1 MKSLGTRLA
10 IIVSSVLLALMVV
23 IGFWLDNAFMRS
35 IQQDEIEQAKLH
47 AKTLLGSLKTLMLNG
62 SGTLAH
68 EWLKRLQG
76 VAGIEEIQV
85 LRRDGSE
92 AFSDLRTVSAVNG
105 YLGYPRFFRQPV
117 ASTERAPIAP
127 ELLQDAWNGS
137 TLVDTTKSGLV
148 SVVMPIAS
156 DVECLTCHGYDQ
168 TPYRGLLH
176 LAIQTASQSRVESMR
191 RNLWS
196 SAAVLAV
203 VLAVILLVS
212 LRYSVLRPIAQL
224 RSAITSVARGNRTF
238 LMVHRR
244 DEIGAVAAVFNQ
256 MQEDLRLSESRARA
270 VMENVADGIITFRAE
285 GAIDTIN
292 AAAQRMFGYSLEE
305 LRGQQVNTLMPEP
318 FRSGR
323 NPFLMEA
330 EAESK
335 QILPVL
341 HEVFGRRKNGTV
353 FPMEVAVTLMV
364 LGDETYYIAILRDI
378 TSRKA
383 QTAALRYQ
391 AMHDSLTDL
400 PNRNLLHDR
409 LQQAIRVALRDRR
422 TLALIIMDLN
432 RFKEVN
438 DTLGHQVGDKLLQQ
452 VAQRLRLILRESDTI
467 ARLGGDEF
475 AILLPGADSG
485 QAISTSGKI
494 VSTFDQP
501 FVVEGQRL
509 HIGASLG
516 ITLFPQH
523 GDDAVVLMQR
533 ADVAMY
539 VAKRAGKHYAF
550 YNPEEDQHSLR
561 QLAIIGELRTAIEK
575 NELVLH
581 YQPAIDLRT
590 RSVSGIEVLVRWQHA
605 NHGLLMPEEFVS
617 LAEQTGLIRVL
628 SSWVLRNA
636 LQECR
641 GLLADNPDFQL
652 SVNISMRNIN
662 DEEFFDDVAKILRRD
677 NVSPAQLCFEI
688 TETAIMED
696 PEAAIRALLR
706 LHELGIHFA
715 IDDFGTGYSSLAYLR
730 QLPVD
735 DLKIDQ
741 TFVNSL
747 VADDNSAVIVRST
760 VDLAHKL
767 GKRVTAEGVVSE
779 EAVRMLTQL
788 ECDAAQGHFFAAP
801 MPFDDLQ
808 VWLMDQRIMVK
819 TA

>member
-1 MKSLGTRLA
+1 
-10 IIVSSVLLALMVV
+10 
-23 IGFWLDNAFMRS
+23 
-35 IQQDEIEQAKLH
+35 
-47 AKTLLGSLKTLMLNG
+47 
-62 SGTLAH
+62 
-68 EWLKRLQG
+68 
-76 VAGIEEIQV
+76 
-85 LRRDGSE
+85 
-92 AFSDLRTVSAVNG
+92 
-105 YLGYPRFFRQPV
+105 
-117 ASTERAPIAP
+117 
-127 ELLQDAWNGS
+127 
-137 TLVDTTKSGLV
+137 
-148 SVVMPIAS
+148 
-156 DVECLTCHGYDQ
+156 
-168 TPYRGLLH
+168 
-176 LAIQTASQSRVESMR
+176 
-191 RNLWS
+191 
-196 SAAVLAV
+196 
-203 VLAVILLVS
+203 
-212 LRYSVLRPIAQL
+212 SVLRPIAQL

-238 LMVHRR
+238 LMVQRR

-285 GAIDTIN
+285 GAIDSIN
-292 AAAQRMFGYSLEE
+292 VAAQRMFGYGLEE
-305 LRGQQVNTLMPEP
+305 LRGQQINTIMPEP

-323 NPFLMEA
+323 NPFVMEA

-475 AILLPGADSG
+475 AILLPGADSA
-485 QAISTSGKI
+485 QAIATSGKI
-494 VSTFDQP
+494 ISTFDQP

-516 ITLFPQH
+516 ITLYPQH
-523 GDDAVVLMQR
+523 GEDAVVLMQR

-539 VAKRAGKHYAF
+539 VAKRGGKRFAF

-581 YQPAIDLRT
+581 YQPAMDLRT
-590 RSVSGIEVLVRWQHA
+590 RCVSGIEVLVRWQHA
-605 NHGLLMPEEFVS
+605 NHGLLMPEEFVP
-617 LAEQTGLIRVL
+617 LAEQTGLIRSL
-628 SSWVLRNA
+628 SAWVLRNA
-636 LQECR
+636 LRECNK
-641 GLLADNPDFQL
+641 LLVDNPGFRL

-662 DEEFFDDVAKILRRD
+662 DEEFYEDVARILRQD
-677 NVSPAQLCFEI
+677 NFSPAQLCFEI

-696 PEAAIRALLR
+696 PEDAVRALVR
-706 LHELGIHFA
+706 LHDLGIHFA

-767 GKRVTAEGVVSE
+767 GKRVIAEGVVSE
-779 EAVRMLTQL
+779 EAVRMLTEL
-788 ECDAAQGHFFAAP
+788 ACDSAQGHFFAAP
-801 MPFDDLQ
+801 MSFADLT
-808 VWLMDQRIMVK
+808 VWLVDHKILSK
-819 TA
+819 